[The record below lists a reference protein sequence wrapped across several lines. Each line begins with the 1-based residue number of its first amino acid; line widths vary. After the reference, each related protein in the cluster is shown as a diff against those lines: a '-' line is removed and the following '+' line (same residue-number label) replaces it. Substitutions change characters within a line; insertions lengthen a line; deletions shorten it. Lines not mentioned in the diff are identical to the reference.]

1 MSQYTTPY
9 TTPYSILQY
18 GLILYTKNNSNYE
31 YLLQNNPNGTYQDIR
46 IDKNIS
52 DDSKICIK
60 KIINMIIEYFNMNI
74 SNMNISNMNIS
85 YYDIKNYTYTYITSN
100 KTLLV
105 IAELST
111 SLYNSYVISRDN
123 FAWVPHNKIKKIIK
137 YKMLKHSS
145 EYDLLNLVNHI
156 TNRKRYSTKIF

>member
-1 MSQYTTPY
+1 MSQYSTPYTTPY
-9 TTPYSILQY
+9 TTQYSILQY

-52 DDSKICIK
+52 DDSKICSK
-60 KIINMIIEYFNMNI
+60 KILNMIIKYFNMNI
-74 SNMNISNMNIS
+74 SNSNS
-85 YYDIKNYTYTYITSN
+85 DIKNYTYTYITSN
-100 KTLLV
+100 KTLLI

-111 SLYNSYVISRDN
+111 NLYNSYVISRDN